1 MKELYEEKIKK
12 LKPKN
17 LKKCLEIIQSRKEL
31 NIQINL
37 LNETFQKKN
46 SKENDEI
53 QKNIIDIILK
63 MKNMSEKIDI
73 DAMNNN
79 YREVKEEFTK
89 YLENKLLELGF

>member
-1 MKELYEEKIKK
+1 
-12 LKPKN
+12 
-17 LKKCLEIIQSRKEL
+17 
-31 NIQINL
+31 
-37 LNETFQKKN
+37 
-46 SKENDEI
+46 
-53 QKNIIDIILK
+53 